1 MSNRKDPPGS
11 QPFMKR
17 PDNTAFKQQK
27 LPAWSP
33 TLKAETVLPF
43 FFLSG
48 VACIM
53 IGVLLCITAAGVQE
67 IKVDYTEER
76 DCADCYSLRLDR
88 ANSIIDCACTVS
100 FSLSEAFKG
109 DVFMYYGLTNFHQN
123 QRHYMVS
130 RDNAQLVGRQYNLKN
145 PSITCI
151 PFDKYKN
158 GTPIAPCGAIAN
170 SIFNDTLQLFYHPDK
185 NTETPV
191 PLLKTDI
198 SWFTDR
204 TVKFQNPSP
213 KDNLT
218 AAFAGTAH
226 PFYWWKPVYQLSVE
240 KNNNGFVNEDLIVWM
255 RQAAFPSFKKLYRR
269 LNRTQEFNEGLPAG
283 NYSVKISYNY
293 PVGKFKGRKSV
304 ILSTVS
310 RLGGQSNF
318 LGVAYCASGAIILIV
333 AIFLTVVHLKFRKK
347 SLGLEEE

>member
-67 IKVDYTEER
+67 I
-76 DCADCYSLRLDR
+76 
-88 ANSIIDCACTVS
+88 
-100 FSLSEAFKG
+100 KG

-218 AAFAGTAH
+218 AAFAGTAR
-226 PFYWWKPVYQLSVE
+226 PFYWRKPVYQLSVE

-310 RLGGQSNF
+310 RLGGHSNF